1 MTSENELMQRLMVS
15 KRIMEKHNDMGR
27 GQGTMDGDYS
37 IQDNNGSSNNSN
49 HASPR
54 VENFQ
59 PMNATYNL
67 PNDLLQETQ
76 ESRPTQS
83 HSGPPTA
90 DRISNSRLPDEIKR
104 LMMEHPIQQPTMG
117 MGSGSVISDELVE
130 KASRLMKTN
139 AKGDIVNEQI
149 QKRQPQQQTQQP
161 SLGLSS
167 NDIRDIVRETVED
180 VLKENGLLVESES
193 RSSDLFKFRVGQ
205 HLFEGKVLKVKKMA
219 K

>member
-1 MTSENELMQRLMVS
+1 MNSENDLMQKLMMS
-15 KRIMEKHNDMGR
+15 KKIMEKHNEIGR
-27 GQGTMDGDYS
+27 GQSRNMTMSNDH
-37 IQDNNGSSNNSN
+37 SS
-49 HASPR
+49 PV
-54 VENFQ
+54 VENYEA
-59 PMNATYNL
+59 PAAKYNL
-67 PNDLLQETQ
+67 PSDLLEDTRQSTQ
-76 ESRPTQS
+76 PKQYNLPME
-83 HSGPPTA
+83 
-90 DRISNSRLPDEIKR
+90 DRIASSKLPDEIKR